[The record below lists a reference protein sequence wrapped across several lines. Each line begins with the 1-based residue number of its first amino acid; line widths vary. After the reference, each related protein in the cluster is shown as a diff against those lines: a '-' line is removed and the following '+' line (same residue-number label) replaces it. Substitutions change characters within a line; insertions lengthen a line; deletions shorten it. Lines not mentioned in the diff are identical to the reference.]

1 MTQEP
6 KCERC
11 TFVPKILREQVEL
24 LSEKSK
30 TKDISIA
37 ELVALSEAMDKLMNR
52 LYTLYNMSFFR
63 PARPK
68 SSNAKPS

>member
-11 TFVPKILREQVEL
+11 TFVPKILREQIEL

-30 TKDISIA
+30 TEGISIA
-37 ELVALSEAMDKLMNR
+37 ELVALSEAMSGL
-52 LYTLYNMSFFR
+52 
-63 PARPK
+63 ARIFVD
-68 SSNAKPS
+68 

>member
-1 MTQEP
+1 MKTSRECG
-6 KCERC
+6 KC
-11 TFVPKILREQVEL
+11 TVVPEILREQMEL

-30 TKDISIA
+30 TKGISIA
-37 ELVALSEAMDKLMNR
+37 ELVALSEAMDKLMSR

-68 SSNAKPS
+68 SDKPT

>member
-1 MTQEP
+1 MEANN
-6 KCERC
+6 KCEKC
-11 TFVPKILREQVEL
+11 TVVPKILREQVEL

-68 SSNAKPS
+68 SSNTIQG

>member
-1 MTQEP
+1 MTSNS
-6 KCERC
+6 KCEKC
-11 TFVPKILREQVEL
+11 TVVPQILREQLEL

-37 ELVALSEAMDKLMNR
+37 ELVALSEAMDKLMSR

-63 PARPK
+63 PARDKSNK
-68 SSNAKPS
+68 SS

>member
-1 MTQEP
+1 MEANN

-11 TFVPKILREQVEL
+11 TIVPKILREQIEL

-30 TKDISIA
+30 NEGISIA
-37 ELVALSEAMDKLMNR
+37 ELVALSEAMDKLMSR
-52 LYTLYNMSFFR
+52 LHTLYNMSFFR

-68 SSNAKPS
+68 SDKPT

>member
-1 MTQEP
+1 MMETAH
-6 KCERC
+6 KCEKC
-11 TFVPKILREQVEL
+11 TVVPKILREQVEL

-52 LYTLYNMSFFR
+52 YRTTRSLPCWR
-63 PARPK
+63 K
-68 SSNAKPS
+68 

>member
-1 MTQEP
+1 MMETAH
-6 KCERC
+6 KCEKC
-11 TFVPKILREQVEL
+11 TVVPKILREQVEL

-37 ELVALSEAMDKLMNR
+37 ELVALSEAMDKLMSR

-63 PARPK
+63 PASPK
-68 SSNAKPS
+68 SSKPS